1 MVIAKDRVVSVHYAI
16 HKADGELVESNSDD
30 EPLLTLQG
38 RGVLLGALEQA
49 LEGRA
54 AGDTVSV
61 ALNPEQAFGERRE
74 DFVQRLSKK
83 YLQNAARL
91 KPGMQT
97 TLQTKDGP
105 RTVTVLKVGGKVV
118 DVDLNHPL
126 AGLALNFDLEVVDVR
141 AATAEE
147 LAHGHAHGAG
157 GHHH

>member
-1 MVIAKDRVVSVHYAI
+1 M
-16 HKADGELVESNSDD
+16 
-30 EPLLTLQG
+30 
-38 RGVLLGALEQA
+38 
-49 LEGRA
+49 
-54 AGDTVSV
+54 